1 MSVLVFIVAEIG
13 VNFRSF
19 PELVLMMQLAKDAGA
34 DAVKLQCYDHDT
46 LVKVYPG
53 GEVERHPMYD
63 KLMVIQLTR
72 EGLHAVKKA
81 ADSIGIEIF
90 ATPMYVGAVNIL
102 EEIGVKRYK
111 VRYADRHNE
120 ELLQKVISTS
130 KQVMISCDEN
140 YHRLTVIGNI
150 HNNLSYMFCIPKYPP
165 ELDDFI
171 NVPYRFSIHTFTG
184 YSNHYPSI
192 IPALIA
198 VSRGCQILEMHVK
211 RDGTEPIDNA
221 VSITFEQFR
230 ELVKIVREM
239 EIFATT

>member
-1 MSVLVFIVAEIG
+1 LVFIVAEIG

-81 ADSIGIEIF
+81 ADSIGIEMF
-90 ATPMYVGAVNIL
+90 ATPMYLDAVDIL
-102 EEIGVKRYK
+102 EEIEVKRYK
-111 VRYADRHNE
+111 IRYADRYND
-120 ELLQKVISTS
+120 ELLGKVIYTG
-130 KQVMISCDEN
+130 KPVIISCAKD
-140 YHRLTVIGNI
+140 YHLSVVGKHDNI
-150 HNNLSYMFCIPKYPP
+150 SCMFCIPKYPP
-165 ELDDFI
+165 EPIDFI
-171 NVPYRFSIHTFTG
+171 HFPHSFSNNTNNTIIG
-184 YSNHYPSI
+184 YSNHYPSVK
-192 IPALIA
+192 PALIA

-211 RDGTEPIDNA
+211 LKGTKPIDDA
-221 VSITFEQFR
+221 VSITFEQLR
-230 ELVKIVREM
+230 VLVKLVREM
-239 EIFATT
+239 EEMEVCL